1 MAPAE
6 RLSQTKFFFFF
17 EAQTKNSFN
26 WDMHSLLKKKDS
38 LFGPIRA
45 GTRSS
50 NLPSRP
56 LPLGP
61 SLDWSF

>member
-26 WDMHSLLKKKDS
+26 WDMHSLFKKKMDS
-38 LFGPIRA
+38 LFGPSGDSQLEFA
-45 GTRSS
+45 VSS
-50 NLPSRP
+50 APPRP
-56 LPLGP
+56 LP
-61 SLDWSF
+61 